1 MSVKIAYKNQKNDNP
16 GVNIMPPVVFCICLS
31 AGGIAEFFF
40 PSFFFLL
47 DHPVVRVIGILIGI
61 AGFIFMMCA
70 HEKFKALG
78 TSVPTNQSASQCVI
92 KGAYR
97 FSRNPMYVG
106 GSAFFLGLG
115 LALGSLW
122 MIISYFP
129 LGVYLACYVVPKE
142 ESYMKRNFKN
152 EYPAYCAKVRRWI

>member
-1 MSVKIAYKNQKNDNP
+1 MLVQVALKNQKKDNP
-16 GVNIMPPVVFCICLS
+16 GVNIMPPVVFYACLI
-31 AGGIAEFFF
+31 AGGVAEFFF
-40 PSFFFLL
+40 PSFILML
-47 DHPVVRVIGILIGI
+47 DHPMVRIIGILIGS

-78 TSVPTNQSASQCVI
+78 TNVPTNQSASLCVI

-122 MIISYFP
+122 MIVSYFP
-129 LGVYLACYVVPKE
+129 LGIYLACYVVPKE
-142 ESYMKRNFKN
+142 ESYMERTFKN
-152 EYPAYCAKVRRWI
+152 EYLLYCEKVRRWV